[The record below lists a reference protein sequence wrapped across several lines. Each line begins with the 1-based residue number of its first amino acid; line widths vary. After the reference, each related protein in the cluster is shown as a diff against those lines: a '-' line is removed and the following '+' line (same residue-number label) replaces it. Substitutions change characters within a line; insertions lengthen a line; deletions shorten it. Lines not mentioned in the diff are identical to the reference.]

1 MTALTLRP
9 YQIEAVEAAEAA
21 WLAGVQRP
29 VQVLPTGT
37 GKTVVFSELAA
48 RWVQRYRMS
57 AKQRVLVL
65 AHREELIEQAAA
77 KVRMMAPHL
86 RVGIVK
92 ADRDNCT
99 ADVIVASVQTLR
111 QEKRRHR
118 IVHVGLLIV
127 DEAHH
132 AVAETYR
139 IIMEHYGCF
148 NAEGARAVG
157 FTATLS
163 RTDGMALGDIWQ
175 DVVYTKGI
183 AESIREGYLVRPRGM
198 RVQVSDLDLGKV
210 RKSRGDYAD
219 GALGRALEGS
229 LAPVRVAEAYR
240 DHSAD
245 RQGILFAP
253 TVSCAE
259 VYGDAL
265 AGLGFKSELVH
276 GMMPLGQR
284 RDVLE
289 RFRQGATQILTNCM
303 VLTEG
308 TDLPMAS
315 TIVVG
320 RPTKSQGL
328 YTQMIGRGL
337 RLWPGKTDAL
347 VLDVVGASAH
357 NALMTPVELFGE
369 KLKEIEQEEPREEL
383 EKLEEIEL
391 DTGEE
396 IVTRTTEEQ
405 VFIDGHMT
413 AVEIDLFHGSKSA
426 WCRTYGGVN
435 FLPAGDRLIVLKPQ
449 ENGLWGVVWCH
460 KYRTGPG
467 QSGWVAQ
474 DVADMGYA
482 MAFAE
487 ANVSPSEAMTASK
500 ERAWR
505 AKRASDAQ
513 RGLARRYGLIIPE
526 GMLSGEASALITT
539 AIGSARIDPYLS
551 PRWRR

>member
-1 MTALTLRP
+1 M
-9 YQIEAVEAAEAA
+9 
-21 WLAGVQRP
+21 AGTQRP
-29 VQVLPTGT
+29 VVVLPTGA
-37 GKTVVFSELAA
+37 GKTVILSDLAE
-48 RWVQRYRMS
+48 RWAERHRMS

-77 KVRMMAPHL
+77 KVRTMAPHL

-111 QEKRRHR
+111 QERRRHR
-118 IVHVGLLIV
+118 VVHVGLVVV
-127 DEAHH
+127 DECHH
-132 AVAETYR
+132 AVADTYR

-163 RTDGMALGDIWQ
+163 RADGMALGDIWQ

-183 AESIREGYLVRPRGM
+183 AEMVREGYLVRPRGV
-198 RVQVSDLDLGKV
+198 RVAVSDLDLGRV
-210 RKSRGDYAD
+210 RKSRGDYD
-219 GALGRALEGS
+219 GAALGKALEGS
-229 LAPVRVAEAYR
+229 MAPARVAEAYQE
-240 DHSAD
+240 HSGG

-253 TVSCAE
+253 TVSCAQ
-259 VYGDAL
+259 VYGAAL
-265 AGLGFKSELVH
+265 ADAGLKSELVH
-276 GMMPLGQR
+276 GMMPLGAR
-284 RDVLE
+284 RDALE
-289 RFRQGATQILTNCM
+289 RFRQGDVQILANCM

-315 TIVVG
+315 TIVIG

-337 RLWPGKTDAL
+337 RLWPGKSDAL
-347 VLDVVGASAH
+347 VLDVVGASAR

-369 KLKEIEQEEPREEL
+369 ALAPIEEPQQAQEL

-396 IVTRTTEEQ
+396 IVTRTSEEQ
-405 VFIDGHMT
+405 LFVDGHMT

-426 WCRTYGGVN
+426 WCRTYGGIN
-435 FLPAGDRLIVLKPQ
+435 FLPAGDRFIVLKPQ
-449 ENGLWGVVWCH
+449 DNGLWGVVWCH
-460 KYRTGPG
+460 KYQIGPAA
-467 QSGWVAQ
+467 SGWVAQ

-487 ANVSPSEAMTASK
+487 ANVSPSESMIAAK
-500 ERAWR
+500 DRAWR
-505 AKRASDAQ
+505 AKEVSDRQ
-513 RGLARRYGLIIPE
+513 RGLARRYGLVLTD
-526 GMLSGEASALITT
+526 GMLQGEASQLITT
-539 AIGSARIDPYLS
+539 AIGSARIDPYLR
-551 PRWRR
+551 PRWR